1 MDNSLAIYEDNN
13 EVIEFNGYLDDL
25 SKTVCSIYKNEIS
38 IEEAKFIVGVLVEK
52 RNLDNN
58 VSLTKLQSETL
69 DSWVD
74 SKATDAGI
82 DTRFGYI
89 VLQTSKI
96 KVDAIHLVYDFFL
109 NYLAFSASDSDPVN
123 YLGVF
128 SIGLIWY
135 LVTAIKVI
143 KEENDKIV
151 MATIIEKDVGGKE
164 QRFTIEDIQR
174 GMEARK
180 NDNIPVLDEDTI
192 SKSLENLAY
201 NGLIRPLGCYWTL
214 KK

>member
-1 MDNSLAIYEDNN
+1 MERSLAINEDNN

-25 SKTVCSIYKNEIS
+25 SKTVCSIYKDKIS
-38 IEEAKFIVGVLVEK
+38 VEEAKFIVGVLVEK

-58 VSLTKLQSETL
+58 VSLTKIESETL
-69 DSWVD
+69 NNWVD

-89 VLQTSKI
+89 VLQTSKL
-96 KVDAIHLVYDFFL
+96 KVEAIHLVYLFFL
-109 NYLAFSASDSDPVN
+109 NYLAFSDPVN

-128 SIGLIWY
+128 SIELIWY
-135 LVTAIKVI
+135 LVTAVKRIT
-143 KEENDKIV
+143 EENDKIV

-164 QRFTIEDIQR
+164 QRFTIDDIQR

-180 NDNIPVLDEDTI
+180 NDNIPVLDKTAI
-192 SKSLENLAY
+192 SESLDNLVY
-201 NGLIRPLGCYWTL
+201 HDLIRPLGCYWTL